1 MRKMSRG
8 SLEAA
13 LLLGDVFLDQIQK
26 VEKSQVKRS
35 KAHPT
40 TVKWRQRDRDGNR
53 VRPLRG
59 KTTIKPKLKR
69 KAPNQAP
76 TSLPIQEEFIYQAET
91 ASLIEELEQ
100 ILNDE
105 CDQPEEVSLAITW
118 QKRQSLSHERW
129 QIARESM
136 VRNLLAAEYVQE
148 CVCQHCLSTEAIVR
162 CRDCLPRQY
171 LCTICDGDVHQHL
184 PLHNRE
190 SMVHGFF
197 KPLCPTTGVKR
208 HSETY
213 EFSEQVRY
221 LPLLLPQK
229 ICACSESSCRVIS
242 GKPIILINLNGRYNL
257 TLPSLECLSCG
268 KTWAVGLSN
277 LLKSGY
283 WPASIH
289 FETVYEAGLFR
300 SFLDLKLFAPGL
312 SRQAFLGMLDRRT
325 EYNGR
330 SGKICGDTFQ
340 KSFLEWTFAQHEVEM
355 LCGVQ
360 PFKCPACSPSMH
372 AVSVDG
378 NRKLYRFHNAKGT
391 EKGYFDGEFIM
402 KDGDVS
408 SFVEYVHEKTKH
420 ATGKGVCGSSQ
431 WTAAKESAKKST
443 SKIDEEGLEIAVCRH
458 GGLLKALNMFRGEI
472 FAYPLFLQN
481 ALSKENVTFFCSD
494 VACKYWPYLKRVV
507 GHCPE
512 LRPLLSMHP
521 LLSVMHAKAHEW
533 SCEIK
538 WSGKNQEGAGLTI
551 GEEVEQVNSFLS
563 RAAICTKYMSKAAR
577 SDMLTVLASAWNK
590 RKSENLAKYL
600 SQRYIKT
607 AERLKVERESCA
619 SLQAELNISDDEIQQ
634 WVSDVQQWAAGSSA
648 KDDAGLEGRIRGL
661 YLSIKQRKNNL
672 YHKTDS
678 NKRRHKMRRRMN
690 EDKSTLA
697 AAIKDFNEQSTHQLP
712 SVDELL
718 AADNFQW
725 PWECPDT
732 SNGNLST
739 KKVVFDRFMLLS
751 RLKEEEQ
758 IIVMEVKQHWQSLKE
773 AESSLRDLSLEIQ
786 NNNCDSDQESSS
798 GLLCLLKRKLEDLH
812 FLQNNA
818 RMLYRQCVLGQ
829 ASDSILF
836 DNISDEETEA
846 INYSSDDSDEG

>member
-1 MRKMSRG
+1 M
-8 SLEAA
+8 
-13 LLLGDVFLDQIQK
+13 
-26 VEKSQVKRS
+26 VK
-35 KAHPT
+35 
-40 TVKWRQRDRDGNR
+40 
-53 VRPLRG
+53 
-59 KTTIKPKLKR
+59 
-69 KAPNQAP
+69 
-76 TSLPIQEEFIYQAET
+76 
-91 ASLIEELEQ
+91 
-100 ILNDE
+100 
-105 CDQPEEVSLAITW
+105 
-118 QKRQSLSHERW
+118 
-129 QIARESM
+129 
-136 VRNLLAAEYVQE
+136 NLLAAEYVQE
-148 CVCQHCLSTEAIVR
+148 RICQHCLTAEAIVR
-162 CRDCLPRQY
+162 CRDCLPRQF
-171 LCTICDGDVHQHL
+171 LCTVCDGDVHQHL
-184 PLHNRE
+184 PLHNRD
-190 SMVHGFF
+190 SMAHGFF
-197 KPLCPTTGVKR
+197 KPLCPTTAVKR
-208 HSETY
+208 HSEAI

-221 LPLLLPQK
+221 LPLLLPEK
-229 ICACSESSCRVIS
+229 ICACSESSCRLIS
-242 GKPIILINLNGRYNL
+242 GKPIIVINFNGRYNL
-257 TLPSLECLSCG
+257 TLPSLETSCCG
-268 KTWAVGLSN
+268 KTWSVGLSD

-340 KSFLEWTFAQHEVEM
+340 KALLEWTFAQHEVER

-372 AVSVDG
+372 AISVDG
-378 NRKLYRFHNAKGT
+378 NRKLYRFHNAHGT
-391 EKGYFDGEFIM
+391 EKGYFDGTFIM
-402 KDGDVS
+402 KDEDVS
-408 SFVEYVHEKTKH
+408 SFVGYVHEKTKH

-458 GGLLKALNMFRGEI
+458 GGLLKGLNMFRGEI

-481 ALSKENVTFFCSD
+481 TLSKENVSFFCSD

-512 LRPLLSMHP
+512 LRPLLNMRP

-538 WSGKNQEGAGLTI
+538 WSGRNQEGAGLTI

-590 RKSENLAKYL
+590 RKSENLAKCL

-607 AERLKVERESCA
+607 TERLKVERESFE
-619 SLQAELNISDDEIQQ
+619 SLQAELNVSDDDIQQ
-634 WVSDVQQWAAGSSA
+634 WVSDVQQWATVSSA
-648 KDDAGLEGRIRGL
+648 KEDTGLEGRIRGL
-661 YLSIKQRKNNL
+661 YVSIKLRKMNL
-672 YHKTDS
+672 YRQTDS
-678 NKRRHKMRRRMN
+678 NKRRHKIRRKIN

-697 AAIKDFNEQSTHQLP
+697 AAIKDFNEQSVHQLP

-718 AADNFQW
+718 TADHFQW

-739 KKVVFDRFMLLS
+739 KKMVFDRFMMLS

-758 IIVMEVKQHWQSLKE
+758 IIVTEVKQHWRSLKE
-773 AESSLRDLSLEIQ
+773 AECSLRDLSVQIQ
-786 NNNCDSDQESSS
+786 TNNSDFELSEESAN
-798 GLLCLLKRKLEDLH
+798 GLLCLLKRKLEDLQ

-846 INYSSDDSDEG
+846 INYSSDETDSDED

>member
-1 MRKMSRG
+1 
-8 SLEAA
+8 
-13 LLLGDVFLDQIQK
+13 
-26 VEKSQVKRS
+26 
-35 KAHPT
+35 
-40 TVKWRQRDRDGNR
+40 
-53 VRPLRG
+53 
-59 KTTIKPKLKR
+59 
-69 KAPNQAP
+69 
-76 TSLPIQEEFIYQAET
+76 
-91 ASLIEELEQ
+91 
-100 ILNDE
+100 
-105 CDQPEEVSLAITW
+105 
-118 QKRQSLSHERW
+118 
-129 QIARESM
+129 
-136 VRNLLAAEYVQE
+136 
-148 CVCQHCLSTEAIVR
+148 
-162 CRDCLPRQY
+162 
-171 LCTICDGDVHQHL
+171 
-184 PLHNRE
+184 
-190 SMVHGFF
+190 
-197 KPLCPTTGVKR
+197 
-208 HSETY
+208 
-213 EFSEQVRY
+213 
-221 LPLLLPQK
+221 
-229 ICACSESSCRVIS
+229 
-242 GKPIILINLNGRYNL
+242 
-257 TLPSLECLSCG
+257 
-268 KTWAVGLSN
+268 
-277 LLKSGY
+277 
-283 WPASIH
+283 
-289 FETVYEAGLFR
+289 
-300 SFLDLKLFAPGL
+300 
-312 SRQAFLGMLDRRT
+312 
-325 EYNGR
+325 
-330 SGKICGDTFQ
+330 
-340 KSFLEWTFAQHEVEM
+340 
-355 LCGVQ
+355 
-360 PFKCPACSPSMH
+360 
-372 AVSVDG
+372 
-378 NRKLYRFHNAKGT
+378 
-391 EKGYFDGEFIM
+391 
-402 KDGDVS
+402 
-408 SFVEYVHEKTKH
+408 
-420 ATGKGVCGSSQ
+420 
-431 WTAAKESAKKST
+431 
-443 SKIDEEGLEIAVCRH
+443 
-458 GGLLKALNMFRGEI
+458 
-472 FAYPLFLQN
+472 
-481 ALSKENVTFFCSD
+481 
-494 VACKYWPYLKRVV
+494 
-507 GHCPE
+507 
-512 LRPLLSMHP
+512 
-521 LLSVMHAKAHEW
+521 
-533 SCEIK
+533 
-538 WSGKNQEGAGLTI
+538 
-551 GEEVEQVNSFLS
+551 
-563 RAAICTKYMSKAAR
+563 MSKAAR

>member
-1 MRKMSRG
+1 M
-8 SLEAA
+8 AA
-13 LLLGDVFLDQIQK
+13 TPD
-26 VEKSQVKRS
+26 
-35 KAHPT
+35 
-40 TVKWRQRDRDGNR
+40 
-53 VRPLRG
+53 LRHVMVA
-59 KTTIKPKLKR
+59 TPEPRHVMAATPEPRHIMAATPEPCHVMAAKPEPSDLTEG
-69 KAPNQAP
+69 QSSHSVLISCP
-76 TSLPIQEEFIYQAET
+76 TSVPIQEEFVYRAET
-91 ASLIEELEQ
+91 ASLIEELEH

-105 CDQPEEVSLAITW
+105 CVQPEEVSLGTTW

-129 QIARESM
+129 HIAREAM
-136 VRNLLAAEYVQE
+136 VKNLLAAEYVQE
-148 CVCQHCLSTEAIVR
+148 HICQHCL
-162 CRDCLPRQY
+162 PRQF
-171 LCTICDGDVHQHL
+171 LCTVCDEHVHQLL
-184 PLHNRE
+184 PLHNRD
-190 SMVHGFF
+190 SMAHGFF
-197 KPLCPTTGVKR
+197 KPLSPTTAVKR
-208 HSETY
+208 HSEVI
-213 EFSEQVRY
+213 EFSEQ
-221 LPLLLPQK
+221 
-229 ICACSESSCRVIS
+229 
-242 GKPIILINLNGRYNL
+242 GRYNL
-257 TLPSLECLSCG
+257 TLPSLETSCCG
-268 KTWAVGLSN
+268 KTWAVGLSD

-325 EYNGR
+325 EYNDR

-340 KSFLEWTFAQHEVEM
+340 KALLEWTFAQHEVER

-372 AVSVDG
+372 AISVDG
-378 NRKLYRFHNAKGT
+378 NRKLYRFNNAHGT
-391 EKGYFDGEFIM
+391 EKGYFDGTFIM
-402 KDGDVS
+402 KDEDVS
-408 SFVEYVHEKTKH
+408 SFVAYVHEKTKH

-458 GGLLKALNMFRGEI
+458 GGLLKGLNMFRGEI

-481 ALSKENVTFFCSD
+481 TLSKENVSFFCSD

-512 LRPLLSMHP
+512 LRPLLNMRP

-538 WSGKNQEGAGLTI
+538 WSGRNQEGAGLTI

-563 RAAICTKYMSKAAR
+563 RAAICTKYMSKADKMVWKKPAKLVLQLEKR
-577 SDMLTVLASAWNK
+577 WSKSTPSCRELQFALNTCPNLT
-590 RKSENLAKYL
+590 
-600 SQRYIKT
+600 T
-607 AERLKVERESCA
+607 ERLKVERESFE
-619 SLQAELNISDDEIQQ
+619 SLQAELNVSEDDIRQ
-634 WVSDVQQWAAGSSA
+634 WVSDVQQWA
-648 KDDAGLEGRIRGL
+648 
-661 YLSIKQRKNNL
+661 
-672 YHKTDS
+672 TDS
-678 NKRRHKMRRRMN
+678 NKRRHKIRRKIN

-697 AAIKDFNEQSTHQLP
+697 AAIKDFNEQSVHQLP

-718 AADNFQW
+718 TADHFQW

-739 KKVVFDRFMLLS
+739 KKMVFDRFMMLS

-773 AESSLRDLSLEIQ
+773 AECSLRDLSVQIQ
-786 NNNCDSDQESSS
+786 TNNSDFELSEESAN
-798 GLLCLLKRKLEDLH
+798 GLLCLLKKKLEDLQ

-846 INYSSDDSDEG
+846 VNYSSDETDSDED